1 MSKLSKL
8 KGKRGKLILAT
19 LITSLLLISIPVFS
33 SSSQSKNNVL
43 YLTILYANLMNTK
56 PPITNPVSEY
66 PYPQPLIP
74 NDSSEKVM
82 KGTTNIVFTETFEGS
97 FPGDNWWVGDWNGD
111 GGDDYWDDTSYRYH
125 SGSWSGW
132 CADIGDNSYYG
143 GTNYQNHKYDNNMDA
158 FMQKKY
164 VVDMSSWDVAYIDF
178 YAWCR
183 TESNF
188 DYLTAIWYNSST
200 GYWYTDSDYVITGD
214 QASWTN

>member
-74 NDSSEKVM
+74 NDSS
-82 KGTTNIVFTETFEGS
+82 
-97 FPGDNWWVGDWNGD
+97 
-111 GGDDYWDDTSYRYH
+111 
-125 SGSWSGW
+125 
-132 CADIGDNSYYG
+132 
-143 GTNYQNHKYDNNMDA
+143 
-158 FMQKKY
+158 
-164 VVDMSSWDVAYIDF
+164 
-178 YAWCR
+178 
-183 TESNF
+183 
-188 DYLTAIWYNSST
+188 
-200 GYWYTDSDYVITGD
+200 
-214 QASWTN
+214 